1 MGRSMTPEK
10 LYTDLTARGIEFQVQ
25 GDKLRFRPSE
35 ELTPD
40 EVSAIRQ
47 HKLDLLKLLRAA
59 SQQATKT
66 CSGKHDVP
74 SEWAYMPDK
83 YKRAGWRTVHCKYC
97 QRLIGYQ
104 PPQKQVTEL

>member
-1 MGRSMTPEK
+1 MGRGMTPEK
-10 LYTDLTARGIEFQVQ
+10 LYTDLIARGIEFQVL
-25 GDKLRFRPSE
+25 GDKLRFRPP
-35 ELTPD
+35 ELLTAA
-40 EVSAIRQ
+40 EVNAVRQ
-47 HKLDLLKLLRAA
+47 HKLVLLKFLTAA
-59 SQQATKT
+59 DRQASKT

-104 PPQKQVTEL
+104 